1 MVAAVLRAL
10 LVTMKDTS
18 QASKEQRM
26 YPIDPIHPTLYRERQ
41 ELLAREAREARLAGQ
56 LRAARRE
63 RTATSDRR
71 TSDYFPG
78 RVMALWGRTSVPF
91 FRA

>member
-1 MVAAVLRAL
+1 
-10 LVTMKDTS
+10 
-18 QASKEQRM
+18 M
-26 YPIDPIHPTLYRERQ
+26 YPIDPIHSTLYRERQ
-41 ELLAREAREARLAGQ
+41 ELLARETRDARLARQ
-56 LRAARRE
+56 LRAARQG

-71 TSDYFPG
+71 TSDSSG

>member
-1 MVAAVLRAL
+1 
-10 LVTMKDTS
+10 
-18 QASKEQRM
+18 M
-26 YPIDPIHPTLYRERQ
+26 YPIDPIHPTELYRERQ
-41 ELLAREAREARLAGQ
+41 ELLAQEARDARLARQ

-71 TSDYFPG
+71 TSDFSG
-78 RVMALWGRTSVPF
+78 RAMALWGRTSVPF